1 MKRKWG
7 KWTALLL
14 AIIMLLSACSG
25 GGSSSKSAE
34 GGGSADA
41 DQGEKPATWIADR
54 TIKGRIFM
62 NGVMND
68 ISQNQIDNEVAK
80 KIKELTGITLE
91 WENTPAN
98 SSLEGLTA
106 GLATG
111 DLPDVIVSY
120 LNHSGRP
127 EMPVLLKAAREG
139 MFTDLTPYLKDTKV
153 YSKYFEDG
161 YLPVDTKNGVM
172 FRPEFNGS
180 SYFVHM
186 RINREGG
193 QETRKW
199 VGGPHIRKDI
209 AEALNVD
216 PKSITTSEQLY
227 ELAKKIKAGN
237 FKDENGKDIYPIGPR
252 YWGGND
258 NSYLYSDLWWGD
270 EGFFRDSDGVIK
282 HESQTEYSM
291 KRIEFVQKLL
301 NEGLIHPEYYT
312 MDETRA
318 TEGALNGSFAIISD
332 MHNYLEFNKDMHYLP
347 IGPLDSVEG
356 PYQMSLTYKSGYNI
370 WAIPATTERPEEI
383 VKFADFLAS
392 REGKLLWQYGIEGRD
407 YTLDENGNPIVKQE
421 VIDLKKQDPKAAQ
434 QLAFQGAGDTWGE
447 YLGNTD
453 LDPVADFGEAEY
465 GNAAFPAENEGPNNI
480 ADYFGWDEKYKNAK
494 IQDGY
499 GPLSFLGEYEKGTE
513 LKTALDNYNESL
525 IRAYYSKSKV
535 EAAKIMESVNKQL
548 EAADLQGYIQL
559 LEQKSK
565 DPAMPIV
572 LSPSQ

>member
-7 KWTALLL
+7 KWAALLL
-14 AIIMLLSACSG
+14 AIMMLVSACSG
-25 GGSSSKSAE
+25 GGSGSKPGKDSGA
-34 GGGSADA
+34 ADG

-68 ISQNQIDNEVAK
+68 ISDNQIDNEVAQ

-139 MFTDLTPYLKDTKV
+139 MFTDLTPYLKETKI

-180 SYFVHM
+180 TYFVHM

-193 QETRKW
+193 QENRKW

-216 PKSITTSEQLY
+216 PKSITTSEQLH

-237 FKDENGKDIYPIGPR
+237 FKDANGKEVYPVGPR

-258 NSYLYSDLWWGD
+258 NSYIYSDLRWGD
-270 EGFFRDSDGVIK
+270 EGFFRDSDGAIK
-282 HESQTEYSM
+282 HESQTEYPM

-347 IGPLDSVEG
+347 LGPLDSVEG
-356 PYQMSLTYKSGYNI
+356 PYQMRLTYKSGYNI

-407 YTLDENGNPIVKQE
+407 YTLDEKGNPIVKQE

-434 QLAFQGAGDTWGE
+434 QLAFQGVGDTWGE

-453 LDPVADFGEAEY
+453 LDPAADFGEAEY

-513 LKTALDNYNESL
+513 LKTALDYYNESL
-525 IRAYYSKSKV
+525 IRAYYAKSRT

-559 LEQKSK
+559 LEKKSK
-565 DPAMPIV
+565 DPATPIV
-572 LSPSQ
+572 LNPSQ

>member
-1 MKRKWG
+1 MKGRWG
-7 KWTALLL
+7 KWMTLML
-14 AIIMLLSACSG
+14 AIVMLLSACSG
-25 GGSSSKSAE
+25 GGADSQSAE
-34 GGGSADA
+34 GSDSTST
-41 DQGEKPATWIADR
+41 DKGEKPATWIADR
-54 TIKGRIFM
+54 TIKGRLFM

-68 ISQNQIDNEVAK
+68 ISGNQIDNEVAK

-139 MFTDLTPYLKDTKV
+139 MFTDLTPYLKDMKI
-153 YSKYFEDG
+153 YSKYLEDG
-161 YLPVDTKNGVM
+161 FLPVDTKNGVM

-180 SYFVHM
+180 TYFVHM

-209 AEALNVD
+209 AEALQID

-237 FKDENGKDIYPIGPR
+237 FKDSNGNEVYPIGPR
-252 YWGGND
+252 YWGGNE
-258 NSYLYSDLWWGD
+258 NSYIYSDLWWGD
-270 EGFFRDSDGVIK
+270 EGFFTDGDGAIK
-282 HESQTEYSM
+282 HESQTEYAM

-301 NEGLIHPEYYT
+301 NGGLLHPEYYT

-318 TEGALNGSFAIISD
+318 TEGALNGSFAIIPD

-347 IGPLDSVEG
+347 LGPLNSVEG
-356 PYQMSLTYKSGYNI
+356 PYQMSLTYKSGYNM

-407 YTLDENGNPIVKQE
+407 YNLDEKGNPIVKQE

-453 LDPVADFGEAEY
+453 LDPVADFGEVEY
-465 GNAAFPAENEGPNNI
+465 GDAAFPAENEGPNKI

-494 IQDGY
+494 VEDGY
-499 GPLSFLGEYEKGTE
+499 GPLSFLGEYEKGTQ

-525 IRAYYSKSKV
+525 IRAYYSKSMT
-535 EAAKIMESVNKQL
+535 EAAKIMESVSKQL
-548 EAADLQGYIQL
+548 EAADVQGYIHL
-559 LEQKSK
+559 LEQKGK
-565 DPAMPIV
+565 DPSTPI
-572 LSPSQ
+572 LLRPAQ

>member
-1 MKRKWG
+1 MKGKWG
-7 KWTALLL
+7 KWMTLML
-14 AIIMLLSACSG
+14 AIVMLLSACSG
-25 GGSSSKSAE
+25 GGSDSQSA
-34 GGGSADA
+34 GGSDSTSM
-41 DQGEKPATWIADR
+41 DKGEKPATWIADR
-54 TIKGRIFM
+54 IIKGRLFM

-68 ISQNQIDNEVAK
+68 ISGNQIDNEVAK

-127 EMPVLLKAAREG
+127 EMPILLKAAREG
-139 MFTDLTPYLKDTKV
+139 MFTDLTPYLKDMKI
-153 YSKYFEDG
+153 YSKYLEDG
-161 YLPVDTKNGVM
+161 FLPVDTKNGVM

-180 SYFVHM
+180 TYFVHM

-209 AEALNVD
+209 AEALQID

-237 FKDENGKDIYPIGPR
+237 FKDSNGNEVYPIGPR
-252 YWGGND
+252 YWGGNE
-258 NSYLYSDLWWGD
+258 NSYIYSDLWWGD
-270 EGFFRDSDGVIK
+270 EGFFTDSDGAIK
-282 HESQTEYSM
+282 HESQTEYAM

-301 NEGLIHPEYYT
+301 NGGLLHPEYYT

-347 IGPLDSVEG
+347 LGPLNSVEG
-356 PYQMSLTYKSGYNI
+356 PYQMSLTYKSGYNM

-407 YTLDENGNPIVKQE
+407 YTLDEKGNPIVKKE

-465 GNAAFPAENEGPNNI
+465 GDAAFPAENEGPNKI

-494 IQDGY
+494 VEDGY
-499 GPLSFLGEYEKGTE
+499 GPLSFLGEYEKGTQ

-525 IRAYYSKSKV
+525 IRAYYSKSMT
-535 EAAKIMESVNKQL
+535 EAAKIMESVSKQL
-548 EAADLQGYIQL
+548 EAADVQGYIHL
-559 LEQKSK
+559 LEQKGK
-565 DPAMPIV
+565 DPSTPI
-572 LSPSQ
+572 LLRPAQ

>member
-25 GGSSSKSAE
+25 GGSGSKSAE
-34 GGGSADA
+34 GDSSANA
-41 DQGEKPATWIADR
+41 DKGEKPATWIADR

-139 MFTDLTPYLKDTKV
+139 MFTDLSPYLKDTKI

-180 SYFVHM
+180 TYFVHM

-237 FKDENGKDIYPIGPR
+237 FKDMNGKDVYPIGPR

-270 EGFFRDSDGVIK
+270 EGFFRDSDGAIK

-347 IGPLDSVEG
+347 LGPLDSVEG
-356 PYQMSLTYKSGYNI
+356 PYQMRLTYKSGYNI
-370 WAIPATTERPEEI
+370 WAIPSTTERPEEI

-421 VIDLKKQDPKAAQ
+421 VIDLKKEDPKAAQ
-434 QLAFQGAGDTWGE
+434 QLAFQGVGDTWGE

-513 LKTALDNYNESL
+513 LKTALDYYNESL
-525 IRAYYSKSKV
+525 IRAYYSKSTA

-565 DPAMPIV
+565 DPATPIV